1 MHTIYTRYV
10 KRIGD
15 LIFCLFFLLFFFWLY
30 ILIVFIFILTVNL
43 PIFYRTKRIGKIGEC
58 FDIYKFRTLSS
69 NTRLELIDRQ
79 FPLGRILRFTNLD
92 ELPQIW
98 NVLKGEM
105 SWVGPRPLPVEYEHL
120 FSQEQNKRHAVLPG
134 ITGLAQISGKNNL
147 SWDEKFKLDLEYVS
161 KISFML
167 DIKILFKTLI
177 LALSFRKDT
186 SLSEE
191 KFTG

>member
-1 MHTIYTRYV
+1 M
-10 KRIGD
+10 
-15 LIFCLFFLLFFFWLY
+15 
-30 ILIVFIFILTVNL
+30 
-43 PIFYRTKRIGKIGEC
+43 
-58 FDIYKFRTLSS
+58 YKFRTLSS

-161 KISFML
+161 KVSFML